1 MRGGLKSVLPGK
13 DVYEG
18 PPKFNK
24 LQRDSN
30 EWKYLRSQCM
40 TRGDGQPGRWTD
52 WRRVAIKAN

>member
-30 EWKYLRSQCM
+30 E
-40 TRGDGQPGRWTD
+40 
-52 WRRVAIKAN
+52 